1 MLISSDTIN
10 ITIEIKTVWYWHK
23 YRCIDRNRIENQIKA
38 IILIATRL
46 LSKRPKMYIRQ
57 EMHLPQMVLVQL
69 DSYILKMVLDPYL
82 SPCTNLTPNGS
93 RASPFRA
100 TPLRETVAERIDT
113 SGDAESMQIW
123 RKQNGWS
130 LDCTTIPLL

>member
-1 MLISSDTIN
+1 
-10 ITIEIKTVWYWHK
+10 
-23 YRCIDRNRIENQIKA
+23 
-38 IILIATRL
+38 
-46 LSKRPKMYIRQ
+46 MYIRQ

-93 RASPFRA
+93 RALPFLA
-100 TPLRETVAERIDT
+100 TPLRESVAERMDT

-130 LDCTTIPLL
+130 LDCSTIPLL